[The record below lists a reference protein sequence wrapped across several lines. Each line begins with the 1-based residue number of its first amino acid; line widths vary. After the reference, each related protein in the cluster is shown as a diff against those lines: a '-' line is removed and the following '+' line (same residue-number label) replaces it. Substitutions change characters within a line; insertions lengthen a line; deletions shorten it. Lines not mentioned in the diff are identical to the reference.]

1 MRREGEMAPRQA
13 ASGRYKL
20 VESGHMEEDTRLQN
34 PAIWEPSKVS
44 ERENV
49 FRDFPQ
55 VLHPGYFQ
63 SPPIDQTSGEFSY
76 IF

>member
-1 MRREGEMAPRQA
+1 
-13 ASGRYKL
+13 
-20 VESGHMEEDTRLQN
+20 MEEDRRLQN

-44 ERENV
+44 ERENG
-49 FRDFPQ
+49 FRAFPQ

-63 SPPIDQTSGEFSY
+63 FPPIDQTSGEFSY